1 MTLILTAVCK
11 DGIAICADK
20 RRTVKTAHSTTYH
33 DDLDK
38 IYCFAEVDVIV
49 FNHGI
54 NRLCQK
60 DCRSYCSDFES
71 TCWSQK
77 LSFEELVDNFRSFI
91 EPHIAKELL
100 ANKFDDAVGFVFC
113 AAVDKGAPVVREL
126 FWKKSS
132 PIEDKTRRGLVRTG
146 HAARYLDRYLTDHA
160 DVNTVEYW
168 KKLTTSEAISE
179 LKRLY
184 EEAIKRRDDEC
195 GQEFS
200 DTFDTHELRN

>member
-11 DGIAICADK
+11 DGIAVCADK

-38 IYCFAEVDVIV
+38 LYRFAEVDVMV
-49 FNHGI
+49 FNYGI
-54 NRLCQK
+54 NRICQK
-60 DCRSYCSDFES
+60 DWRSYCSDFES
-71 TCWSQK
+71 TCRVQK
-77 LSFEELVDNFRSFI
+77 LSFDKLVDNFKSFI
-91 EPHIAKELL
+91 EPHIAKELS

-113 AAVDKGAPVVREL
+113 AAEDKGAPVVREL
-126 FWKKSS
+126 FWKRSS
-132 PIEDKTRRGLVRTG
+132 PMEDKRPRGLVRNG
-146 HAARYLDRYLTDHA
+146 HAAWYLDRYLTGNP

-179 LKRLY
+179 LKQLF
-184 EEAIKRRDDEC
+184 EEAIKCRDEGS

-200 DTFDTHELRN
+200 DTFDTYELRS